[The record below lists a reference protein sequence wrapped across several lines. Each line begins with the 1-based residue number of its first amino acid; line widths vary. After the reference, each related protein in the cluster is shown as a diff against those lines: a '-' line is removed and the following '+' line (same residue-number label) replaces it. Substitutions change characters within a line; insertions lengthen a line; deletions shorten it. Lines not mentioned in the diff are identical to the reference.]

1 MISIKRGE
9 NDKITIR
16 YVSSHGNVFSLKSVA
31 KSMLAQ
37 QYKMLEKYVPDG
49 VYTNEILEVMASLFS
64 VHIKDQQ
71 LTEVLLKNT
80 TTEIEKLRVSE

>member
-16 YVSSHGNVFSLKSVA
+16 YVSPHGNIFSLKSVA

-49 VYTNEILEVMASLFS
+49 VYSNEILEVMASLFS
-64 VHIKDQQ
+64 VHIRDQK
-71 LTEVLLKNT
+71 LVDSLLKGT
-80 TTEIEKLRVSE
+80 TSEIEKLRMGD